1 MSGIEGPGVTGGGGS
16 APSTEDFVT
25 FSTEVG
31 LPNSR
36 VLTAGTNVTVSTATP
51 GQVIVN
57 ATGGGGSSV
66 PSTVQGD
73 TLYASAAD
81 TLTAL
86 AKNTS
91 ATRYVANTGASN
103 NPAWAQIELTNGVTG
118 ILPAANGGT
127 ANGFT
132 AFSGPAASTKTFT
145 LPNASATILTNDAT
159 VTVAQGGTGISG
171 YTQGDL
177 IFASAGS
184 TLTTVA
190 KSASAT
196 RYLSNTGA
204 SNNPAWA
211 QVNLADGVTG
221 DLPFANLTQGSALSV
236 LGVTGN
242 ATADNASIV
251 AASDNEVLRR
261 SGTAVAFGA
270 VNLASSAAVT
280 GNLPVTNLNSGTSA
294 SATTFWRGDGTWVA
308 PAGGATGFATPTTT
322 VGLAAVAGTAT
333 TAIRSD
339 GAPALSQA
347 IVPTWTG
354 IHTWSLAE
362 PRLLLNETD
371 VGADLKLWDIDV
383 NASVL
388 TGRTRTDADGA
399 GKNWLAVTRG
409 ATTAV
414 SDISL
419 GNATDNPTFA
429 TLGTGGVTFGGLVSA
444 PRVNVTG
451 TSAPTVG
458 IYRPA
463 ASSLGLS
470 SNSAER
476 LRIDSSGAW
485 LLAGTTSGTNGQVFT
500 SAGAGAAP
508 TWTTASATPA
518 GSTTQVQFNN
528 AGAFGGDAD
537 FTWDSTNNVLAL
549 GSVATP
555 GVLSGFDRTG
565 SGNTGTA
572 INIRGGI
579 NTSSDGSGGSVSV
592 AGGNG
597 FGASR
602 VGGDATF
609 AAGNTI
615 TSGAGGSTTLQGG
628 SSTDGNGG
636 NVSITA
642 RDGAGSNRSGGNI
655 TLTMGNPTGSGTQGA
670 LTFVNGTATGA
681 QTATFV
687 AANKP
692 GSATGA
698 PTLWLRAVVAGTT
711 YWIPMFAN

>member
-36 VLTAGTNVTVSTATP
+36 VLTAGTNVTVSTVTP
-51 GQVIVN
+51 GQIIVS
-57 ATGGGGSSV
+57 ASGGGSSV
-66 PSTVQGD
+66 PTTVQGD
-73 TLYASAAD
+73 TLYSSAAN
-81 TLTAL
+81 TLSAL
-86 AKNTS
+86 
-91 ATRYVANTGASN
+91 
-103 NPAWAQIELTNGVTG
+103 
-118 ILPAANGGT
+118 
-127 ANGFT
+127 
-132 AFSGPAASTKTFT
+132 TK
-145 LPNASATILTNDAT
+145 D
-159 VTVAQGGTGISG
+159 
-171 YTQGDL
+171 
-177 IFASAGS
+177 
-184 TLTTVA
+184 
-190 KSASAT
+190 ASAT
-196 RYLSNTGA
+196 RYLANTGTN
-204 SNNPAWA
+204 NNPAWG
-211 QVNLADGVTG
+211 QVNLANGVSG
-221 DLPFANLTQGSALSV
+221 DLPFANLAQGSALSV

-242 ATADNASIV
+242 VIADNASIAAASDAQVLRRSGTSVAFGAVDLAAAAAITGDLPFANLAQGTALSVLGVTGNGTADNASI
-251 AASDNEVLRR
+251 AAATDNQVLRR

-270 VNLASSAAVT
+270 VNLASSDAVT
-280 GNLPVTNLNSGTSA
+280 GNLPVANLNSGTSA
-294 SATTFWRGDGTWVA
+294 SATTFWRGDATWA
-308 PAGGATGFATPTTT
+308 TPAGGVTGLATPSAS
-322 VGLAAVAGTAT
+322 VGLVAVAGSAT
-333 TAIRSD
+333 TATRSD

-371 VGADLKLWDIDV
+371 VGADLKLWDVDV

-409 ATTAV
+409 ATTAISDV
-414 SDISL
+414 SF
-419 GNATDNPTFA
+419 GNAADNPSYGF
-429 TLGTGGVTFGGLVSA
+429 LGTGSVT
-444 PRVNVTG
+444 VNGTMSVTG
-451 TSAPTVG
+451 NGSFGRVTVNATTVPANG

-463 ASSLGLS
+463 TNSLGLS
-470 SNSAER
+470 TNTAER
-476 LRIDSSGAW
+476 LRIDSTGAW
-485 LLAGTTSGTNGQVFT
+485 LLAGTTSGTNGQFLT

-528 AGAFGGDAD
+528 AGALAGDAD
-537 FTWDSTNNVLAL
+537 FTWDLTNNVLAL
-549 GSVATP
+549 GSAATP
-555 GVLSGFDRTG
+555 GVISGLDRTG
-565 SGNTGTA
+565 SGNTGA
-572 INIRGGI
+572 GISIRGGI
-579 NTSSDGSGGSVSV
+579 NTSSDGSGGAVSV

-615 TSGAGGSTTLQGG
+615 TSGAGGSTTVQGG

-642 RDGAGSNRSGGNI
+642 RDGVGTNRNGGNL

-681 QTATFV
+681 QTATFI
-687 AANKP
+687 ATNKP
-692 GSATGA
+692 GAGTGA